1 MIPPNHVTCE
11 RMMVATPPTPPVAPE
26 TRTLPLSG
34 FTPPLSIACNIN
46 IISKI
51 ISNIIIII
59 TNTGMTRQADHY
71 AKHDRAS
78 SQSNLYTKHRGVPG
92 RPDLGGVLGHHPLW
106 QGDRPVRPGTSP
118 ASRIRKKSLHGC
130 NIHVACNRLSQNLFL
145 PYACLSSIPAP
156 VIRPDTPAV
165 HHDRVSNPE
174 KVSLRRRKRGLRV
187 SLVSRRWS
195 LQDAANKINSTN
207 HGRLQ
212 TRVSEVQSIETKRLK
227 HKEQNSFRVPTCCSQ
242 PWHPC
247 SSKLKSQQQQWYRTP
262 LVLALRERW

>member
-71 AKHDRAS
+71 AKHDHAS
-78 SQSNLYTKHRGVPG
+78 SQCNLYTKHRCVPG
-92 RPDLGGVLGHHPLW
+92 GPDLGGVLGHHPLW

-118 ASRIRKKSLHGC
+118 ASKIRKKSLHGC
-130 NIHVACNRLSQNLFL
+130 NIHVACNGLSQNLFL

-165 HHDRVSNPE
+165 HHDRISNPE
-174 KVSLRRRKRGLRV
+174 KVSLRRRRRGPRV

-195 LQDAANKINSTN
+195 LQNAANKINSTN
-207 HGRLQ
+207 HGGLQ
-212 TRVSEVQSIETKRLK
+212 TGVSGLRGSKHRDQKTRTQGTK
-227 HKEQNSFRVPTCCSQ
+227 FF
-242 PWHPC
+242 
-247 SSKLKSQQQQWYRTP
+247 KSPYLLFTTMAS
-262 LVLALRERW
+262 L